1 MNHSLHSFL
10 QLPYPDMSLATFSR
24 KPPIFHKS
32 DRPNLTANQ
41 NKGNVAIVIKV
52 FSFIHNNLQKDSR
65 ATVVILMM
73 QTRNL
78 PQRRQDESL
87 RLHCDPWHVDLWHN
101 L

>member
-1 MNHSLHSFL
+1 MNYLLHSFL
-10 QLPYPDMSLATFSR
+10 QLPYPDISSATFSR

-52 FSFIHNNLQKDSR
+52 FSFSHNNLQKDSR
-65 ATVVILMM
+65 ATVVIFVM

-78 PQRRQDESL
+78 QQRGQDESH
-87 RLHCDPWHVDLWHN
+87 RVHCNAWHN